1 MYIKEF
7 AERFNVQPDTIR
19 YYEKE
24 GILYSKRQMNGYRI
38 YDESSEKQLKFVLVL
53 KQVGFT
59 IKEIQQLLQLKGKP
73 ISVEC
78 NVNSVGLFQDKIANV
93 EEKIE
98 FYRFAIEALKTAE
111 ELIRNGKYAENEGI
125 IEEMILNMFQQ
136 SRGAKMNG

>member
-7 AERFNVQPDTIR
+7 AEKFNVQPDTIR

-24 GILYSKRQMNGYRI
+24 GILDSKRQMNGYRI
-38 YDESSEKQLKFVLVL
+38 YDEASEKQLKFVLVL

-59 IKEIQQLLQLKGKP
+59 IKEIQQLVNLKGKP
-73 ISVEC
+73 ISEEC
-78 NVNSVGLFQDKIANV
+78 NVNSVELFQEKIEHV
-93 EEKIE
+93 KEKIE

-111 ELIRNGKYAENEGI
+111 ELIRSGNYGENEGM

-136 SRGAKMNG
+136 SRGEK